1 LNAGESGKAGSR
13 GHIHVSIN
21 GFFKKK
27 LSMLVNASSLLA
39 F

>member
-1 LNAGESGKAGSR
+1 LNGGESGKARAR